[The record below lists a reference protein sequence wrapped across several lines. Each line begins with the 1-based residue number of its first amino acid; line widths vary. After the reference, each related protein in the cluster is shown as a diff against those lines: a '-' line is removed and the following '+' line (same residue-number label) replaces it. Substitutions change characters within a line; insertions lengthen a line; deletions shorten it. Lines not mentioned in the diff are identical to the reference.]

1 MLEKYILE
9 LEKELVKLETR
20 KSAEKISELL
30 SDEYVEF
37 CSSGYVYYYNKGDTF
52 AEENNF
58 SEINWEIKEFKIKQ
72 LSQECILSTYKVI
85 KHDEIDEHKKYSLR
99 SSIWKCYDRKW
110 KMIFHQGTLTS
121 KI

>member
-37 CSSGYVYYYNKGDTF
+37 CSSGYAYYYNKGDTF
-52 AEENNF
+52 AEENNC

-72 LSQECILSTYKVI
+72 LSQDCILATYKVI

-99 SSIWKCYDRKW
+99 SSIWKCYDGKW